1 MRLTKQCF
9 GCKEQFRKTELIDYA
24 APGTVTMHSY
34 CPKCLAEKHARERF
48 SAKIQELFGELPGP
62 QVWTERKRI
71 IEKYG
76 YTDDTI
82 IECLEYI
89 YNIEKKVKKIKET
102 LYFVTPPMV
111 DKAKKW
117 KKSEEYQAMSLAR
130 AAAESQKSQEYIV
143 PIQKS
148 KIKTKELL
156 NADDYLE

>member
-1 MRLTKQCF
+1 
-9 GCKEQFRKTELIDYA
+9 
-24 APGTVTMHSY
+24 
-34 CPKCLAEKHARERF
+34 
-48 SAKIQELFGELPGP
+48 
-62 QVWTERKRI
+62 
-71 IEKYG
+71 
-76 YTDDTI
+76 
-82 IECLEYI
+82 
-89 YNIEKKVKKIKET
+89 
-102 LYFVTPPMV
+102 MV